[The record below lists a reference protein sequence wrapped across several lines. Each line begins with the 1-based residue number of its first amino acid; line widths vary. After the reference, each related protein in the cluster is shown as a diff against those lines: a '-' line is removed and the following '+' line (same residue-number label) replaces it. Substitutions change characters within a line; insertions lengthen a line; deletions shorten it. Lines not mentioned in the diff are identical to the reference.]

1 VIVISSRPLL
11 QSLQR
16 PFRAGVHELRLHW
29 KRRLSPRVR
38 PVVVIFPSNQP
49 WDPASNLRA
58 WLVAPELERLGWRA
72 IVAPEPL
79 TLSQRRRILRLEQ
92 PDVVLLQ
99 QTRHPLNRPALYP
112 GYPCVLDADD
122 ADYLDPRYQSMIAQC
137 ACDAAAV
144 VGGSRFVAD
153 CLGRHNPKSHVIW
166 TGTPWFEQPA
176 RVAPAQRPAVVAWAH
191 SSPLDYPEEAALVQ
205 RVMIEVA
212 HRTACRFWLFGT
224 HEDHRVA
231 AWFAPLRAA
240 GARCEAIAPLPYADY
255 LDKVAQ
261 AAVGLQPVCTSN
273 AFSRGKSFGKLLAYL
288 NGRVAVVASDAVD
301 HGLFFRHGCNGY
313 LVGDEPADWVESI
326 VTLLQEPSL
335 RERVANAGYDDARR
349 RLTTR
354 RFAELLDPVL
364 RESASLKRMV
374 PGPVPGDGEE
384 RPAPRGSA

>member
-1 VIVISSRPLL
+1 MQISSRPLL
-11 QSLQR
+11 QSLRR
-16 PFRAGVHELRLHW
+16 PIRAGVHELRLHW
-29 KRRLSPRVR
+29 ERRRSPRVR

-72 IVAPEPL
+72 IVVPEPL
-79 TLSQRRRILRLEQ
+79 TLSQRRRVLQLEQ

-99 QTRHPLNRPALYP
+99 QTRHPLNRPALYA

-137 ACDAAAV
+137 ARDAAAV

-153 CLGRHNPKSHVIW
+153 CLGRHNPNSHVIW
-166 TGTPWFEQPA
+166 TGTPWIDHLA
-176 RVAPAQRPAVVAWAH
+176 RVAPAQRPTVVAWAH

-212 HRTACRFWLFGT
+212 HRTACTFWLFGT
-224 HEDHRVA
+224 HEDRAA

-255 LDKVAQ
+255 LNKVAQ
-261 AAVGLQPVCTSN
+261 AAVGLQPVCTRN

-301 HGLFFRHGCNGY
+301 HSLFFRHGVNGY
-313 LVGDEPADWVESI
+313 LVGDEPANWVESI
-326 VTLLQEPSL
+326 VTLLQQPSL
-335 RERVANAGYDDARR
+335 RERIANAGYDDARR
-349 RLTTR
+349 RLSTR

-364 RESASLKRMV
+364 REASSLKPKSPEIVMRE
-374 PGPVPGDGEE
+374 GEEE